1 MNIEITGRHIEVT
14 PALREHV
21 SEKLSKLDKLIDEP
35 VDIHVVLF
43 IEKHR
48 HVAEIQ
54 IKARQG
60 VFSGQEETGDL
71 YISIAEVADK
81 LEKQLR
87 RSKDKRTARRRR
99 DAVRT
104 ADAAV
109 TMNEEALD
117 EDAAPAP
124 EGNIAGRIVRS
135 ENYRLKPMSPEDA
148 AIELESSG
156 QDVLVFRDA
165 ETDRV
170 NVLHRKQDD
179 TFGLVDPEF

>member
-14 PALREHV
+14 PALRDHV
-21 SEKLSKLDKLIDEP
+21 AEKLSKLDKLIDEP
-35 VDIHVVLF
+35 VDVHVVLF

-54 IKARQG
+54 VKARQG

-71 YISIAEVADK
+71 YVSIAEVADK

-99 DAVRT
+99 EAVRT

-109 TMNEEALD
+109 TINREASDEEPAAAEGD
-117 EDAAPAP
+117 EL
-124 EGNIAGRIVRS
+124 AGRIVRS

-148 AIELESSG
+148 ALELESSG
-156 QDVLVFRDA
+156 QDLLVFRDA

-170 NVLHRKQDD
+170 NVLHRKPDNS
-179 TFGLVDPEF
+179 FGLVDPEF